1 MADDIF
7 VCYAREDSQYI
18 DTFLTE
24 FSKESKDREIK
35 LIPRVDTTE
44 IDLGDRYREKIVKTI
59 QKSSGA
65 ILFISDDFSKSTF
78 IREVEIPAILKQKE
92 HNPDFLIIPIFI
104 DKTINFDERVMSY
117 QSTNTEETAL
127 RDLNLDLRKLVI
139 NNSIKQI
146 FSFFEDL
153 NIDNLQSGY
162 KSKKSLPESKTEKRT
177 RTTFFYALIIFLIAG
192 VSYFYNSRILEEVNI
207 SPEAELFEELETTEP
222 IQQRGDESYLG
233 NLRIQMSEDSVGEIS
248 ILTDVDLVNHATWI
262 CSSLSYGIQGYF
274 VYDALWF
281 LIAQDLQKYNVSGDD
296 ITEKEIGTAQYYIFN
311 FSNDY
316 YCESKTQMFDIES
329 KYNFHSTIIKNSLR
343 DEDDKWNFKSNFFTD
358 LFPNMYFKRQS
369 ELLDTLSPSP
379 SLVGYFY
386 ETDEMYK
393 FMIEN
398 SCSNILLLED
408 EEAIDYIQ
416 ELFDLVGNLE
426 EQNYQLDMFTAMLEI
441 VPQLFCKDH
450 IDRGIRYSTF
460 LYVIERKF

>member
-7 VCYAREDSQYI
+7 ICYAREDSQYI

-24 FSKESKDREIK
+24 FNEESKGREVK
-35 LIPRVDTTE
+35 LIPRVDTSV

-59 QKSSGA
+59 ERSSGA
-65 ILFISDDFSKSTF
+65 VLFISDDFSKSNF
-78 IREVEIPAILKQKE
+78 IKEVEIPAILKQKE
-92 HNPDFLIIPIFI
+92 LNPNFLIIPIFI
-104 DKTINFDERVMSY
+104 DKTINFDERIMSY

-153 NIDNLQSGY
+153 TIDNAQLSK
-162 KSKKSLPESKTEKRT
+162 KSKKSLPEYLTEKRI
-177 RTTFFYALIIFLIAG
+177 RRNLFFVLISLIAG
-192 VSYFYNSRILEEVNI
+192 ASYFYNTRIAEEVII
-207 SPEAELFEELETTEP
+207 SPQDQLFEELETTEP
-222 IQQRGDESYLG
+222 IQQRGSEAYLG
-233 NLRIQMSEDSVGEIS
+233 NLRIQMSDDSVGEIS

-262 CSSLSYGIQGYF
+262 CSSLSYGVEGYF

-296 ITEKEIGTAQYYIFN
+296 ITESEIGLAQYYIFN

-316 YCESKTQMFDIES
+316 YCESKTQMYDIES
-329 KYNFHSTIIKNSLR
+329 MYNLHSSIMKNNMR
-343 DEDDKWNFKSNFFTD
+343 DEEDRWNFKSNFLTD
-358 LFPNMYFKRQS
+358 MIPNMYFKRQS

-379 SLVGYFY
+379 SLVGYFF
-386 ETDEMYK
+386 ETDEMYRS
-393 FMIEN
+393 MIEN
-398 SCSNILLLED
+398 SCSNILLKED

-416 ELFDLVGNLE
+416 RVFDLVGNLE
-426 EQNYQLDMFTAMLEI
+426 EQNYHLDSFTIMFEM
-441 VPQLFCKDH
+441 VPQLFCEEH
-450 IDRGIRYSTF
+450 IDRGIAYSTY
-460 LYVIERKF
+460 LYFIERKF